1 MLVKVYLEEAYNQ
14 VDWVFLENIVVGIGF
29 SPSLTN
35 LIMYFVRSTTISA
48 LWNGE
53 KLDEFSRS
61 HGLRQGDPLSHIYLL
76 YVWKFLLMI
85 LRIRLV
91 GNNCNLFNLVD
102 VVLNSLIFSLPM
114 ISFYLEV
121 LPQNRL
127 KLLKRFW
134 RNFVQSRDNV

>member
-1 MLVKVYLEEAYNQ
+1 MVVKVYLEEAYNQ

-35 LIMYFVRSTTISA
+35 LIMHFVRSTTLSA

-76 YVWKFLLMI
+76 SKDTVSRKQWQPIQLSRCGPKLSHLFFAHDLI
-85 LRIRLV
+85 LFGGASTAQAKIMKK
-91 GNNCNLFNLVD
+91 
-102 VVLNSLIFSLPM
+102 VL
-114 ISFYLEV
+114 E
-121 LPQNRL
+121 
-127 KLLKRFW
+127 K
-134 RNFVQSRDNV
+134 FVQSRDNM